1 MALCLFDDGCGGYDE
16 FIRCGGYGG
25 YSRYTFFG
33 ALYTHAHVRALVR
46 FVRTCVW
53 KNAGCIY
60 CTFCTCGAVHIK

>member
-25 YSRYTFFG
+25 GRRDTFFG
-33 ALYTHAHVRALVR
+33 GLLSNPPLRSLVR
-46 FVRTCVW
+46 LVRTGGG

-60 CTFCTCGAVHIK
+60 YTFCTCGAVHIK